1 VAGRLRLD
9 LSQFR
14 ELEAFAQFGS
24 ELDPDT
30 QRTLARGERL
40 VETLNQHERS
50 PMPIQDQVV
59 QIYAATNGYLDRI
72 VVDKVPRFLEDL
84 TSRVHAEHGDLLGK
98 IGEGEWSDEI
108 VKQVD
113 DAVSSFADDFG
124 YDLDEEGQPLEEDRD
139 EEREAA

>member
-1 VAGRLRLD
+1 M
-9 LSQFR
+9 
-14 ELEAFAQFGS
+14 
-24 ELDPDT
+24 T
-30 QRTLARGERL
+30 
-40 VETLNQHERS
+40 
-50 PMPIQDQVV
+50 IQDQVV

-84 TSRVHAEHGDLLGK
+84 TSQVHAEHGDLLGK

-124 YDLDEEGQPLEEDRD
+124 YDLDEEGQPLDEDRD